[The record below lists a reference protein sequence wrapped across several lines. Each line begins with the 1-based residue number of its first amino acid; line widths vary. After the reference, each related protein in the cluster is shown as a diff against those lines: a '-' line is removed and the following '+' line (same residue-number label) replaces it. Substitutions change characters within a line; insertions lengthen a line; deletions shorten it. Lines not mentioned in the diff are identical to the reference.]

1 VQDRRFRLITG
12 AFRNC
17 TSSYPPLAGKAWYSR
32 RVVFPTRSKDTGF
45 PHSCIFFM
53 TNHVVHAFFVGRA
66 VAQALN
72 EQLED
77 ALTNAL
83 SELGKF
89 DAEQRE
95 RLRQFTQQVIEQAER
110 EAETTMLG
118 RTTTTL
124 VPQGVQPVDLQATI
138 DELRAEIARLR
149 AELQL
154 YRSRSV

>member
-1 VQDRRFRLITG
+1 MS
-12 AFRNC
+12 N
-17 TSSYPPLAGKAWYSR
+17 S
-32 RVVFPTRSKDTGF
+32 
-45 PHSCIFFM
+45 
-53 TNHVVHAFFVGRA
+53 VVHSFFIGRA
-66 VAQALN
+66 LAQALN

-95 RLRQFTQQVIEQAER
+95 RLRQFTEQVIERADR
-110 EAETTMLG
+110 EAETAMLG
-118 RTTTTL
+118 RTTTTI
-124 VPQGVQPVDLQATI
+124 VPRGSQPVDLQATI

-154 YRSRSV
+154 YRNQSA